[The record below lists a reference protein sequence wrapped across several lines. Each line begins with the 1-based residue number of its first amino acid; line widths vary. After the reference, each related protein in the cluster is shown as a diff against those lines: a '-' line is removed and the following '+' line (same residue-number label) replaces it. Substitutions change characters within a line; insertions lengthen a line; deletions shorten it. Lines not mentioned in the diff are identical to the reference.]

1 MRELLMTIMPLG
13 IMVHIKELCAH
24 TRSILIDAR
33 VESNLEKGK
42 LCPKARKRKAW
53 IINAT

>member
-1 MRELLMTIMPLG
+1 MTIMPLG